1 MEYKDVVVAKVSE
14 IQPGDMKQIA
24 VEGGE
29 ILLVNIDGQVSALGA
44 HCTHYGAELAKG
56 TLVGDTIVCPWHQAC
71 FCAKSGDL
79 KEPPALNALPS
90 YDVTIQG
97 DDIVVKLPEKLK
109 KSRIPDMASYNP
121 QNDIRTFVIVGA
133 GAAGNAAAQ
142 TLREDGFQGR
152 IIMISHEPYLPYDR
166 PNLDK
171 AYLQGEAPKEWLPL
185 RSEKFYQNR
194 DIELML
200 SKTVIK
206 VDVTTKT
213 ITFQDQETLQYDKVL
228 LATGGIPRRLDVPGA
243 DLPNVVT
250 LRSLDD
256 ADALIHD
263 CEHASR
269 IVVIGASFIGLESAF
284 SLKKRGLDVTV
295 AAPEKVPFASI
306 FGEEIGTMIQ
316 QSYVEQ
322 GIQFQLGK
330 EIFAFEGQN
339 YARAIVF
346 RDGDQIEA
354 DLFLLGVGVIPNT
367 GYLQGIDVQPDGSI
381 QVDEY
386 FQAAADVYAAGD
398 IARFPDWRS
407 FDKAQ
412 DKSRDGI
419 RIEHWRTAE
428 QQGRDAAHNM
438 AGKQVANQSVPF
450 FWSKQTDFNIRYV
463 GYAKDWEEVI
473 LDGDLASKKFLAFY
487 IKHGKVYAV
496 AGAKRDQEMAA
507 IHELMRLNKMPT
519 PDELRGK
526 PLNILDLVK

>member
-1 MEYKDVVVAKVSE
+1 MECKDVVVAKIGE
-14 IQPGDMKQIA
+14 IQPGEMKQVA

-29 ILLVNIDGQVSALGA
+29 ILLVNVNGQISALGA
-44 HCTHYGAELAKG
+44 HCPHYEAELAKG

-79 KEPPALNALPS
+79 KEPPALNALPK

-97 DDIVVKLPEKLK
+97 EDIVVKLPDKLK
-109 KSRIPDMASYNP
+109 KSRIPDMASSNP
-121 QNDIRTFVIVGA
+121 QSDARTFVIVGA

-152 IIMISHEPYLPYDR
+152 VIMISHEPHLPYDR

-171 AYLQGEAPKEWLPL
+171 AYLQGEAPKAWLPL
-185 RSEKFYQNR
+185 RSEKFYQNHN
-194 DIELML
+194 IELML
-200 SKTVIK
+200 AKTVIK
-206 VDVTTKT
+206 VDVATKT

-269 IVVIGASFIGLESAF
+269 IIVIGASFIGLESAF

-295 AAPEKVPFASI
+295 AAPEKIPFASI
-306 FGEEIGTMIQ
+306 FGEEIGSMIQ
-316 QSYVEQ
+316 QSYMEQ
-322 GIQFQLGK
+322 GIRFQLGHA
-330 EIFAFEGQN
+330 IAAFEGEN
-339 YARAIVF
+339 YARAVVLKNGE
-346 RDGDQIEA
+346 RIEA

-367 GYLQGIDVQPDGSI
+367 GYLQGLDVQPDGSV

-407 FDKAQ
+407 
-412 DKSRDGI
+412 RDGI

-428 QQGRDAAHNM
+428 QHGRDAAHHM
-438 AGKQVANQSVPF
+438 AGKPVPNRSVPF
-450 FWSKQTDFNIRYV
+450 FWSKQPDFNIRYV
-463 GYAKDWEEVI
+463 GYVKDWEEVI
-473 LDGDLASKKFLAFY
+473 FDGDLASKKFLAFY

-496 AGAKRDQEMAA
+496 AGAKRDREMAA
-507 IHELMRLNKMPT
+507 LHELMRLNKMPA

-526 PLNILDLVK
+526 SLNILDLVK